1 MEARRDSLDDRAS
14 SSWSRETSENTSP
27 TEKFSFDLK
36 FHDPET
42 QPLRD
47 TPKEV
52 TAHEY
57 SIPPRTKYLYL
68 SLYFGLNL
76 TLTLFNK
83 AVLGQVSEHVGLNFF
98 HGRPIR

>member
-1 MEARRDSLDDRAS
+1 MEARRDSLDERAS

-27 TEKFSFDLK
+27 TEKFSFDLN
-36 FHDPET
+36 FHDSET

-47 TPKEV
+47 THKEG
-52 TAHEY
+52 TAYEY
-57 SIPPRTKYLYL
+57 SIPTGTKYLYL

-83 AVLGQVSEHVGLNFF
+83 AVLGQVSEHSQLKFS